1 MQEKSG
7 AKHKYQKTKT
17 KPKGLYSTK
26 DKEYVFGD
34 NTVRKKGTAVKVLFV
49 ILPILM
55 VSVLGGGILLG
66 YYSYIGNN
74 NDEHAKPEV
83 NNSYISVEQQ
93 KSLYR
98 VVSVSNPID
107 RSYVPDT
114 IEYQGVD
121 IAEIIQQPLQDMI
134 EGGKKAGVNL
144 IVVKGYVSFDEQ
156 HVAYRKYVN
165 SLVSTGKYTQVKAE
179 SVANRR
185 VGDSGNSERQL
196 GLSVEFAC
204 NSKKDFN
211 TTEEY
216 KWLLKY
222 GAEFG
227 FMQRYTDKSEQLSL
241 MDKDYTLWRYIGKDN
256 ALLAR
261 KLGLNFDELV
271 EYLQN

>member
-34 NTVRKKGTAVKVLFV
+34 NTVRKKGTSVKVLFV

-55 VSVLGGGILLG
+55 VLILVGGIVLG
-66 YYSYIGNN
+66 YYSYVGNN
-74 NDEHAKPEV
+74 NDEQAKPEE

-98 VVSVSNPID
+98 IVSISNPID
-107 RSYVPDT
+107 RGYIPDT
-114 IEYQGVD
+114 TEYQGVD
-121 IAEIIQQPLQDMI
+121 IADIIQKPLKDLI
-134 EGGKKAGVNL
+134 ESGKKAGVSL
-144 IVVKGYVSFDEQ
+144 SIVKGYVSFDEQ
-156 HVAYRKYVN
+156 HVMYQKCVD

-179 SVANRR
+179 SVANRK

-227 FMQRYTDKSEQLSL
+227 FMQRYTDSSEQLSL
-241 MDKDYTLWRYIGKDN
+241 MEKDYTLWRYIGKDN